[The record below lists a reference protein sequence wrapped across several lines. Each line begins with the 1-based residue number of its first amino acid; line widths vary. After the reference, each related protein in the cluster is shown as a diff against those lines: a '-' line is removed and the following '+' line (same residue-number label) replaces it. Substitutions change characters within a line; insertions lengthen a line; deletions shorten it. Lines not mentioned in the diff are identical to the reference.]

1 MDAAAPA
8 PPKEVAGRWR
18 TTAVLKRDVFST
30 IERGYFNDGNGEV
43 EAILRHIMAVPWW
56 SWPLARHF
64 LNREARGLS
73 TAQPADAGPRLLFA
87 GNRSL
92 VRSFLHGLPLQIA
105 KPHGDVAYFKSA
117 KKALRGMRRLGVAHN
132 DLAKEQNWLRSPDG
146 RAYVTDFQLT
156 ICFRRRGSFYRIA
169 ASEDLR
175 HLLKHKRKYAPE
187 ALTATEK
194 RLLARPSIVSR
205 IWMATGKRV
214 YMLIT
219 RGLMRYTD
227 REGGG
232 PRLVYD
238 SPVIIERLKAIPG
251 VRDAAVVAYPDRRHG
266 TGLYAFVEAVG
277 VSVETVQ
284 AQLKTKE
291 GNIRPPELLQVV
303 AALPRGVDGAVR
315 SEILTL
321 VAMNQLDQIQSLTH
335 SPDES
340 RLVSAIVDGRLNLR
354 DRHSF

>member
-1 MDAAAPA
+1 MDAAAPS
-8 PPKEVAGRWR
+8 PPREVAGRWR

-30 IERGYFNDGNGEV
+30 IERGYFNDGGGEV
-43 EAILRHIMAVPWW
+43 EAILRHITAVPWW

-64 LNREARGLS
+64 LNREARGLA
-73 TAQPADAGPRLLFA
+73 TAEPADAGPRLLFA
-87 GNRSL
+87 GRRSL
-92 VRSFLHGLPLQIA
+92 VRGFLHGLPLQIA

-132 DLAKEQNWLRSPDG
+132 DLAKEQNWLRAPDG

-156 ICFRRRGSFYRIA
+156 VCFRRRGAFYRMA
-169 ASEDLR
+169 VSEDLR
-175 HLLKHKRKYAPE
+175 HLLKHKRKYVPE

-194 RLLARPSIVSR
+194 RILARPSVVSR
-205 IWMATGKRV
+205 VWMATGKRV
-214 YMLIT
+214 YRLIT
-219 RGLMRYTD
+219 RGFMRYTD

-238 SPVIIERLKAIPG
+238 GPVITERLKALAG

-266 TGLYAFVEAVG
+266 TGLYAFVEASGLSPDVA
-277 VSVETVQ
+277 V
-284 AQLKTKE
+284 AQLKAALGTV
-291 GNIRPPELLQVV
+291 RAPDLLQVV
-303 AALPRGVDGAVR
+303 PALPRGADGAVR

-321 VAMNQLDQIQSLTH
+321 VAMNQLDEIQSLTH

-340 RLVSAIVDGRLNLR
+340 RLVDAIVEGRLNLR
-354 DRHSF
+354 DRHAF